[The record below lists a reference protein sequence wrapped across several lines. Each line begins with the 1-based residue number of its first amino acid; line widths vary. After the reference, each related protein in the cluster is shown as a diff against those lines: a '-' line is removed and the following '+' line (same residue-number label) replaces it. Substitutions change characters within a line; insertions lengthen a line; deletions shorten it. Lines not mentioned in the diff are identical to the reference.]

1 MQINI
6 DYMSHINFDVYCS
19 FTHDHFEILSL
30 LLKFEDAVEC
40 ILISCDIR
48 LLLQVNRLKSFA
60 LA

>member
-19 FTHDHFEILSL
+19 LTPDHFEILSF

-40 ILISCDIR
+40 ILISCDVR